1 MTFARFVIVTG
12 LSGAGKSQAMKSF
25 EDLGFYCLDN
35 LPPALVPE
43 LVTLACAAGID
54 RVALSLDVRVH
65 GPFGEA
71 LAALG
76 ALRERGIA
84 FEMLFLDAS
93 DETIVRRYSETRRRH
108 PRETDGSLSEAIA
121 YEREEFSS
129 LRALAT
135 RVWDTSHLTQ
145 ATLKGRIRA
154 AYAGAPDADKL
165 SVHIVAFGFKFGVP
179 VDADL
184 VFDVRFFLNPNYVPE
199 LKELCGADRPVA
211 DFLGALPETQPFLDH
226 VFGMLD
232 FLIPLYIGEGKSRLT
247 IAIGCTGGRH
257 RSVYIANRIATHL
270 EGHEAISVVRSD
282 RELAAQ

>member
-1 MTFARFVIVTG
+1 MTFSRFVIVTG

-25 EDLGFYCLDN
+25 EDLGFYCVDN

-43 LVTLACAAGID
+43 LVKLASSAGVERI
-54 RVALSLDVRVH
+54 ALSLDVRVH

-71 LAALG
+71 FAALD
-76 ALRERGIA
+76 ALRERTID
-84 FEMLFLDAS
+84 FDVLFLDAS

-121 YEREEFSS
+121 RERDDLAP

-135 RVWDTSHLTQ
+135 RVWDTSSLTQ
-145 ATLKGRIRA
+145 TTLKARVRA
-154 AYAGAPDADKL
+154 AYAGAPDADRL
-165 SVHIVAFGFKFGVP
+165 SVHVVAFGFKFGVP

-184 VFDVRFFLNPNYVPE
+184 VFDVRFLLNPNYVSE

-211 DFLGALPETQPFLDH
+211 DFIAALPETQPFLDH
-226 VFGMLD
+226 LFGMLD
-232 FLIPLYIGEGKSRLT
+232 FLVPLYIGEGKSRLT

-257 RSVYIANRIATHL
+257 RSVYIASRLATHL
-270 EGHEAISVVRSD
+270 EGHDEISVVRSD
-282 RELAAQ
+282 RELASV